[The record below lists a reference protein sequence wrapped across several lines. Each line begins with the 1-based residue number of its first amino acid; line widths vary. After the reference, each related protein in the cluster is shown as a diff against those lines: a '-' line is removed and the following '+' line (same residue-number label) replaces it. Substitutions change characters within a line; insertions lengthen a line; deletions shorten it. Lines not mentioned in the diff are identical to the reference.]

1 VRYTLPLL
9 VATISG
15 CAGFG
20 EQPTDLE
27 LAGLHWYRDAPAFRA
42 AHVEWN
48 AVKGP
53 NAFQRLVNLCGK
65 DPRDVGQACT
75 FRIREGGQCVV
86 FSLLDEDEAAAALTV
101 NGERLRTH
109 ELRHC
114 GLGMPAPGGWNHR
127 ETAGFQR

>member
-1 VRYTLPLL
+1 MKTCLAFALAL
-9 VATISG
+9 AG
-15 CAGFG
+15 CANLG

-27 LAGLHWYRDAPAFRA
+27 VASLHWYRDAPTFRA
-42 AHVEWN
+42 ARVEWN

-53 NAFQRLVNLCGK
+53 DAMQRLVNLCAK

-86 FSLLDEDEAAAALTV
+86 FSLLDEDEAAIALTA

-114 GLGMPAPGGWNHR
+114 GLGMPSPGGWDHR
-127 ETAGFQR
+127 EKTVISR